1 MRRLALMFLAGAAV
15 LGAQHFHTAVGVTG
29 QGSPIRAAAAWE
41 ALRFESSKP
50 AVLLVGGLDGSP
62 QSTNVVLAL
71 LHSGLA
77 GGDFAVSAVA
87 NAAPDGP
94 FPPAG
99 AAAAVFPPEGAAYGG
114 ANAPA
119 HYLWR
124 FIGMHA
130 PDLVVEVRAEAGA
143 AGGLTQ
149 ALAAGAAPAG
159 VGGVAAREFL
169 LAGAGE
175 PEAAARRLLGEIR
188 AALGELSAR
197 RRPQAAREEMR
208 RRLRRGPVEIA
219 EQLEAAY
226 GRRLDQVAYIPALAL
241 AGRLRLDDLVGSSS
255 RLADAERIVSPYLAG
270 KPTPA
275 GRVSGSI
282 LSGHLLFGDL
292 YERTGK
298 PAYLDLLRKAADFGF
313 NPDGSL
319 KRSMPFH
326 NEMSDSVFMGCA
338 VLARAGRLTGEARYF
353 QMALRH
359 LRFMQRLDLREDGLY
374 RHSPLDEAAWGRG
387 NGFPALGLALALS
400 DWPPGR
406 PGYKEA
412 LAAFQRHMAALVR
425 RQDETGAWHQV
436 IDRPESYREFT
447 ATAMIG
453 FALTRGLR
461 RGRLDRRE
469 FESAADRAWYALK
482 TRIAADA
489 SLVDVCRS
497 TGRQASL
504 RAYFDREAILGRDDR
519 GGAMALLAATERAWW
534 QRER

>member
-1 MRRLALMFLAGAAV
+1 M
-15 LGAQHFHTAVGVTG
+15 GAQRFQTAIGVTEK
-29 QGSPIRAAAAWE
+29 GSPIRAAVAWE
-41 ALRFESSKP
+41 ALRFEAPKP

-62 QSTNVVLAL
+62 QSTNVVNAFLR
-71 LHSGLA
+71 GELA
-77 GGDFAVSAVA
+77 GEDFFVSAIP

-94 FPPAG
+94 FSPAG
-99 AAAAVFPPEGAAYGG
+99 AAVAADFPPEGAAYGG
-114 ANAPA
+114 RNPEAR
-119 HYLWR
+119 YLWR

-130 PDLVVEVRAEAGA
+130 PDLVVEIRDSRE

-149 ALAAGAAPAG
+149 ALAAGNAPAG
-159 VGGVAAREFL
+159 VGAVPALEFM
-169 LAGAGE
+169 LADAQE
-175 PEAAARRLLGEIR
+175 NAPRLLLGAIR
-188 AALGELSAR
+188 AALAAELSAG
-197 RRPQAAREEMR
+197 RRPSSARAEMR
-208 RRLRRGPVEIA
+208 RRLRRSPVEVA
-219 EQLEAAY
+219 EQLETAY
-226 GRRLDQVAYIPALAL
+226 GHGLDPVAYIPALAL
-241 AGRLRLDDLVGSSS
+241 IGRMRLDDLGGSSS
-255 RLADAERIVSPYLAG
+255 RLADVEKIVAPYLSG
-270 KPTPA
+270 TPTM
-275 GRVSGSI
+275 GERVSGSI

-292 YERTGK
+292 YERTGR
-298 PAYLDLLRKAADFGF
+298 PAYLDLARKAADFGF
-313 NPDGSL
+313 HADGAR
-319 KRSMPFH
+319 KQAMPFH

-353 QMALRH
+353 RMALQH
-359 LRFMQRLDLREDGLY
+359 LRFMQGLDLREDGLY

-400 DWPPGR
+400 DWPPAR
-406 PGYKEA
+406 PDRKTV
-412 LAAFQRHMAALVR
+412 LAAFREHMTALAG

-461 RGRLDRRE
+461 RGWLDRRK

-482 TRIAADA
+482 TRIAPDA

-497 TGRQASL
+497 TGKQPSL

-519 GGAMALLAATERAWW
+519 GGAMALLAATERAHW

>member
-1 MRRLALMFLAGAAV
+1 MRRLTWIFLAGAA
-15 LGAQHFHTAVGVTG
+15 LSGAQQFPTAVGVG
-29 QGSPIRAAAAWE
+29 RQGSPIRAAVAWR
-41 ALRFESSKP
+41 ALQFESPQP

-62 QSTNVVLAL
+62 RSTNVVNAFLQG
-71 LHSGLA
+71 GLA
-77 GGDFAVSAVA
+77 AGGFAVSAVP
-87 NAAPDGP
+87 NAAPDG
-94 FPPAG
+94 
-99 AAAAVFPPEGAAYGG
+99 AASAFPPEGGAYGG
-114 ANAPA
+114 ANAAA

-130 PDLVVEVRAEAGA
+130 PDLVVEVRDR
-143 AGGLTQ
+143 AGGADGLAQ
-149 ALAAGAAPAG
+149 ALAGGAAPAG
-159 VGGVAAREFL
+159 VGAVYAREFL
-169 LAGAGE
+169 LAQRDA
-175 PEAAARRLLGEIR
+175 PQDAARRLLDAIR
-188 AALGELSAR
+188 AALAELSAR
-197 RRPQAAREEMR
+197 SRPAAAREEMR
-208 RRLRRGPVEIA
+208 RRLKRGPVEIA
-219 EQLEAAY
+219 AQLEAAY
-226 GRRLDQVAYIPALAL
+226 GHRLDQVAYIPALAL
-241 AGRLRLDDLVGSSS
+241 VGRLRLDDLSGSSS
-255 RLADAERIVSPYLAG
+255 RLADVERIVSPYLSG
-270 KPTPA
+270 KPTSA

-313 NPDGSL
+313 RPDGSL

-326 NEMSDSVFMGCA
+326 NEMSDSLFMGCA

-353 QMALRH
+353 RMALRH

-400 DWPPGR
+400 DWPRDQPGR
-406 PGYKEA
+406 GEA
-412 LAAFQRHMAALVR
+412 LAAFRRHMAALVR
-425 RQDETGAWHQV
+425 RQDETGAWRQV

-461 RGRLDRRE
+461 RGWLDRGR
-469 FESAADRAWYALK
+469 FAAAADRAWYALK

-497 TGRQASL
+497 TGKQPSL

-519 GGAMALLAATERAWW
+519 GGAMALLAAVERARWR
-534 QRER
+534 RER